1 MSDYDQNMVTDEETG
16 DIQDETWLPRRSIR
30 DTNWMYRV
38 DTLRTH
44 DHREMEVQVHHS
56 LALLCNAVQAL
67 AYAFTF
73 RYTVLHGS
81 MATLR
86 AQFDALYESLLQIV
100 YLFLSESYCC
110 FIDYLQIAYYPLRN
124 RITSQNIGV
133 RFPPIVRKKINDL
146 GYAESYQLTGL
157 SPN

>member
-1 MSDYDQNMVTDEETG
+1 MSDDNQNMVTDEETG
-16 DIQDETWLPRRSIR
+16 YIEDEIQLPRRSVR

-38 DTLRTH
+38 DALRTH

-73 RYTVLHGS
+73 RYTVLDGS
-81 MATLR
+81 MNTLCP
-86 AQFDALYESLLQIV
+86 QFDALYENLLQTV

-110 FIDYLQIAYYPLRN
+110 FIDYVQITYYPL
-124 RITSQNIGV
+124 
-133 RFPPIVRKKINDL
+133 
-146 GYAESYQLTGL
+146 
-157 SPN
+157 